1 MQPANYFPDVAIRQN
16 SLGGTA
22 YEQKCHRWN
31 SCRCDRRAR
40 RLDVHAGV
48 ERTDHDG
55 PGTGHAASFEHGNT
69 ASLAGSSD
77 A

>member
-22 YEQKCHRWN
+22 HEQKRHRWN

-40 RLDVHAGV
+40 RLDVHAGF
-48 ERTDHDG
+48 ERTDHDD
-55 PGTGHAASFEHGNT
+55 PSTGNAARFEHGNT
-69 ASLAGSSD
+69 ARLAGTCD